1 MTCRV
6 ECLRRPKNLM
16 GATSR
21 PPLFSM
27 LGPWSA
33 GKVSFQCPTCP
44 RPSSRV
50 LTELLYFLQP
60 FCYKYPRCLH
70 FTEEEAGWL
79 ILGPSSR
86 TLGLDSGRVRGHP
99 RSSCCPCP
107 PLSCAGERVV
117 RAPTGACLVLGKFQ
131 ESEASLRFGRVVK
144 NVLTHLGNQNGSPTH
159 LTCPCSFPNC
169 VVFLSRPRLDLWI
182 RFP

>member
-1 MTCRV
+1 MCRV

-33 GKVSFQCPTCP
+33 GKVSFQCPTRP

-50 LTELLYFLQP
+50 LTELLYFSQP
-60 FCYKYPRCLH
+60 FCYKYPRCLR
-70 FTEEEAGWL
+70 FTEEEAGRL

-86 TLGLDSGRVRGHP
+86 TLGLHSGRVRGHP
-99 RSSCCPCP
+99 RSSCRPCP
-107 PLSCAGERVV
+107 PLPCAGERVV
-117 RAPTGACLVLGKFQ
+117 RGPYRSLSVLGKFQ
-131 ESEASLRFGRVVK
+131 ESEASLRFGRGVK

-159 LTCPCSFPNC
+159 LPVRVPFPTVLC
-169 VVFLSRPRLDLWI
+169 F
-182 RFP
+182 